1 MTYLMTCYGLSDNCL
16 ETTSGRNA
24 LGGLSMR
31 KLKETVTLRAIV
43 LPLLGALGAIAAMVW
58 PVGYQSFCSGMSGLV
73 L

>member
-1 MTYLMTCYGLSDNCL
+1 MK
-16 ETTSGRNA
+16 
-24 LGGLSMR
+24 

-43 LPLLGALGAIAAMVW
+43 LPLLGAFGAIAAMVW